1 MQTSRLFPL
10 FHVCLTQRNL
20 IVTANEKWACTITSL
35 EVIFQSQNVKPNLE
49 VKNKI
54 LALLKSM
61 KT

>member
-1 MQTSRLFPL
+1 MKNGP
-10 FHVCLTQRNL
+10 
-20 IVTANEKWACTITSL
+20 APSL